1 MPMKPEAFWFLQARN
16 LQQEMTH
23 TDIYHYYL
31 KKRKAKRETETVINE
46 SHNLLVND
54 QRESAYEEYIH

>member
-1 MPMKPEAFWFLQARN
+1 
-16 LQQEMTH
+16 MTH
-23 TDIYHYYL
+23 TDIYHNYL